1 MLALDDQWYD
11 FTFEDEFL
19 EALRKQPYREGV
31 EGLMMAVL
39 QDGVDCFQKYVAARN
54 AKGKQLFQ
62 EAEDWIL
69 DQESDSPFS
78 FETICDVVGFD
89 PQYLR
94 DELMRWKDSA
104 LQEMQK
110 GSTARLFDRRRL
122 LHDKRTPALT
132 NDPGPDLRRRQH
144 G

>member
-19 EALRKQPYREGV
+19 EALRKKPYREGV

-39 QDGVDCFQKYVAARN
+39 QDGIDCFQKYFAARN
-54 AKGKQLFQ
+54 PKGKRLFQ

-69 DQESDSPFS
+69 DENTDSPFS
-78 FETICDVVGFD
+78 FENICDVVGFN
-89 PQYLR
+89 PQFLR
-94 DELMRWKDSA
+94 DGLMRWKETA
-104 LQEMQK
+104 LREVQK
-110 GSTARLFDRRRL
+110 GNNYRLFDRSCL
-122 LHDKRTPALT
+122 LHEKRTPAMT
-132 NDPGPDLRRRQH
+132 NVPGPELKRRRH